1 MNKKRCAFI
10 SVVVALM
17 ILLTGIV
24 VYWLQENKESVSDRI
39 NRKASE
45 TDAVTETADKT
56 DAESVENNDTSEDN
70 RAVVGDNI
78 FYDGPVK
85 VELLSADVLE
95 GDDISAET
103 EYPVEYFQSQ
113 TLPVS
118 NLLEDVT
125 DWDSIWKEAPE
136 VKEMQEA
143 PFDAYTYEE
152 MDEILARNQ
161 DVIDKYTYTK
171 TMPQKVYFIKCRL
184 TNCGTRTVTNT
195 FPLEVT
201 SVSDS
206 GEMTAREDIVY
217 FDKPIYTDGDER
229 SMRYFFFRLAG
240 GESLDCTIGFAV
252 PQEFGENDR
261 HYYGVRPI
269 NGEAYDPTTSPDF
282 VDIDALP
289 QAEK

>member
-1 MNKKRCAFI
+1 MKRK
-10 SVVVALM
+10 
-17 ILLTGIV
+17 IV
-24 VYWLQENKESVSDRI
+24 VIIAAVVLIAVVIGGAIYKVQKNRTVAPADES
-39 NRKASE
+39 RKVSE
-45 TDAVTETADKT
+45 TDAVTETADKA
-56 DAESVENNDTSEDN
+56 DAESVENNDTTEDN

-113 TLPVS
+113 TLPAS

-125 DWDSIWKEAPE
+125 DWDAVCRESSEIDNWFSLPASRRGNGKDGAQIMAENKEII
-136 VKEMQEA
+136 
-143 PFDAYTYEE
+143 DRYTSTVV
-152 MDEILARNQ
+152 R
-161 DVIDKYTYTK
+161 
-171 TMPQKVYFIKCRL
+171 PQKLYFIKCKL
-184 TNCGTRTVTNT
+184 TNEGTKTVKNT

-201 SVSDS
+201 SVSDT

-217 FDKPIYTDGDER
+217 FDKSIYTDGDER
-229 SMRYFFFRLAG
+229 FMRYFFFRLAG
-240 GESLDCTIGFAV
+240 GESLDCTIGLAV

-282 VDIDALP
+282 VDIDALMDI
-289 QAEK
+289 QK